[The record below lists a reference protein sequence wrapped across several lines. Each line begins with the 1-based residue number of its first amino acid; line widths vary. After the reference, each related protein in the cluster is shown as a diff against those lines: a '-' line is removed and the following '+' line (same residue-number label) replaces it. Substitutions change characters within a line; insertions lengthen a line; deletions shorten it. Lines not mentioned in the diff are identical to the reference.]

1 MFYLLY
7 TNYTFISILF
17 FQNYK
22 KILLGVFIL
31 INPFTF
37 SLIIPVYNVE
47 QYLEKCLDSVVNQT
61 CKDFET
67 IIVNDGSTDSSSSII
82 DKYKNKIENLTIITQ
97 NNQGLSVAR
106 NNGIEKATGKWIC
119 FLDSDDYI
127 SHDYFEVLN
136 QNISD
141 NFDLIEFNYRSIDG
155 NSSNIS
161 DIFNSEFPYF
171 VPVNAWTKCYKK
183 ELFNN
188 VRFPLG
194 LYFEDFAV
202 TPYFVNVYKVKKI
215 DNVLYNYVVRE
226 GSIITSGKKITDII
240 DSLEYLLNLFK
251 INQKTIQNYETFLM
265 GIYYH
270 IFLCRFGKLYSFS
283 FSDFKKFRNK
293 FLKYF
298 KATKLNKPLILLKTK
313 QFPFKRKLLILFRM
327 YCPSWLLYSLRKMK
341 IGV

>member
-1 MFYLLY
+1 MK
-7 TNYTFISILF
+7 S
-17 FQNYK
+17 
-22 KILLGVFIL
+22 V
-31 INPFTF
+31 
-37 SLIIPVYNVE
+37 SVIIPVYNVE

-67 IIVNDGSTDSSSSII
+67 IIVNDGSTDSSSLII

-97 NNQGLSVAR
+97 NNQGLSAAR
-106 NNGIEKATGKWIC
+106 NNGIERTTGKWIC

-127 SHDYFEVLN
+127 SNDFFEVLN

-141 NFDLIEFNYRSIDG
+141 NFDLIDFNYRSIDG

-194 LYFEDFAV
+194 LYFEDFAT
-202 TPYFVNVYKVKKI
+202 TPYFMNQHNVKQI
-215 DNVLYNYVVRE
+215 ENVLYNYLVRP
-226 GSIITSGKKITDII
+226 GSIITSGKKVTDIAKATNYLF
-240 DSLEYLLNLFK
+240 SLFEKTEKK
-251 INQKTIQNYETFLM
+251 INNYDIFLM
-265 GIYYH
+265 GVYYH
-270 IFLCRFGKLYSFS
+270 VFICRFGLLFNFPFFDFIKLRKEFTVV
-283 FSDFKKFRNK
+283 FNNNNLR
-293 FLKYF
+293 
-298 KATKLNKPLILLKTK
+298 KPFALLKANNFSLK
-313 QFPFKRKLLILFRM
+313 SKIKILFRM